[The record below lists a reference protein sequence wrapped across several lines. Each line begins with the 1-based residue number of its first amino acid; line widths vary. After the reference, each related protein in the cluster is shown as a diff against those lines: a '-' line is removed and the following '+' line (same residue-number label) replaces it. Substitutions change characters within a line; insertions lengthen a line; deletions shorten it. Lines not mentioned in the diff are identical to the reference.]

1 MLYRCITNIERIFDK
16 KKRQTAS
23 FSNIFG
29 KISDFMCQTP
39 GTLRMRPGGSNGGHN
54 GLGNINETIGT
65 QQYCRIRMGIGNNF
79 SRGAQIDYVLGK
91 LSDQEM
97 DQMPELCERVI
108 QGCKDITTV
117 GISRAMSSFNASKK
131 QSDTPLD

>member
-39 GTLRMRPGGSNGGHN
+39 EKVYTFEEYDEVVQERKQVDFFEP
-54 GLGNINETIGT
+54 
-65 QQYCRIRMGIGNNF
+65 
-79 SRGAQIDYVLGK
+79 YVF
-91 LSDQEM
+91 DV
-97 DQMPELCERVI
+97 R
-108 QGCKDITTV
+108 
-117 GISRAMSSFNASKK
+117 
-131 QSDTPLD
+131 

>member
-39 GTLRMRPGGSNGGHN
+39 GP
-54 GLGNINETIGT
+54 IGT
-65 QQYCRIRMGIGNNF
+65 LWMKWCMMLLQTNKMTASTARI
-79 SRGAQIDYVLGK
+79 A
-91 LSDQEM
+91 
-97 DQMPELCERVI
+97 
-108 QGCKDITTV
+108 TTYTK
-117 GISRAMSSFNASKK
+117 S
-131 QSDTPLD
+131 

>member
-39 GTLRMRPGGSNGGHN
+39 GILVVFRLSRLSLKAGKY
-54 GLGNINETIGT
+54 IA
-65 QQYCRIRMGIGNNF
+65 GNN
-79 SRGAQIDYVLGK
+79 
-91 LSDQEM
+91 
-97 DQMPELCERVI
+97 
-108 QGCKDITTV
+108 
-117 GISRAMSSFNASKK
+117 
-131 QSDTPLD
+131 